1 MKKIDIDSLR
11 VVLIKTFNNSDVPNS
26 INNLAMGDL
35 KDWDSLGNFNILLAI
50 EQKYQIKFDLD
61 EMSKIR
67 SIADILS
74 SLKEKA

>member
-35 KDWDSLGNFNILLAI
+35 KDWDSLGNFNLLLAI